1 MTRTSRLALA
11 LRRTQPKTL
20 RLTLGLLVW
29 LLAVVLPRVYR
40 GLLLSP
46 SALTLTLIAPLVLV
60 VGTVLASRNRSAS
73 EGVLIAGFPVGLAL
87 GMVGIDHDVAL
98 ATFSPWLMSL
108 VVACLAGYGAIA
120 LDISAQ
126 RAHHRE
132 VEQKPLGEV
141 APVEPERR
149 KQRLGTF
156 VLASIAT
163 STIAILIWGSWQTPA
178 HYREHWGKAAPTGA
192 LLAALIAGLTGV
204 AALAVVAPGLRAERS
219 ESTTEP
225 SRGKRVSWLLFV
237 AASGMTVYWLFYAR

>member
-1 MTRTSRLALA
+1 MTRTSRLVLA

-29 LLAVVLPRVYR
+29 LLAVLLPRIYR
-40 GLLLSP
+40 GLLLTP
-46 SALTLTLIAPLVLV
+46 SAIALTLAAPVVLTI
-60 VGTVLASRNRSAS
+60 GTILARRNRSAS
-73 EGVLIAGFPVGLAL
+73 EGVLIAGFPVAVAL
-87 GMVGIDHDVAL
+87 GMSGIDHDIAL
-98 ATFSPWLMSL
+98 ATFSPWLMTL
-108 VVACLAGYGAIA
+108 VIACLAGYGAIA

-126 RAHHRE
+126 RARHRE

-163 STIAILIWGSWQTPA
+163 SAIAILIWGSWETPA
-178 HYREHWGKAAPTGA
+178 HYREHWGKAAPSGA

-204 AALAVVAPGLRAERS
+204 AALAVVAPGLRAER
-219 ESTTEP
+219 TEALNEAA
-225 SRGKRVSWLLFV
+225 RGKRVSWLIFV
-237 AASGMTVYWLFYAR
+237 AASGCAVYWLFYMR